1 MILGTKGFP
10 VEYFR
15 DIVQSPHEILQKR
28 WRFSRP
34 VVEHAKKV
42 VYWTMSFSFRPRLL
56 LALTLIVKKKLEPQ
70 S

>member
-28 WRFSRP
+28 TFFTTT
-34 VVEHAKKV
+34 VVERAEKSCV
-42 VYWTMSFSFRPRLL
+42 LDNEF
-56 LALTLIVKKKLEPQ
+56 
-70 S
+70 